1 MKTGLRKR
9 ETYNELIHDLEQ
21 DPIKH
26 YPNRKATE
34 IENSNYMSQL
44 GGDFDEM
51 LHQNERILKEKQKAN
66 LLQQMAAGSGSS
78 HHHMQIAQ
86 TSNYWSPPT
95 HANMSQP
102 FWQDGMS
109 QSSIAF
115 LSDDSRNHRIHP
127 AVESDLAQAE
137 FNNLMHP
144 PNDRPLLGQLF
155 SSTEEEHQ
163 LTISSSSLHP
173 HQHTGPQLF
182 SIADDT
188 AESDALIAD
197 LERIMEES
205 GRIETTVTNRQ
216 RAIEGFRVSGQM
228 AQVTQADEILA
239 QGIVQPAIIAI
250 EDRVRTARSS
260 HSGAASSSSATAP
273 RRQVTISSAAVRAGP
288 EDLHEPKGKP
298 GRPRSSS
305 AAVRVLTEPE
315 EAHEA
320 RSSRTRTQSRVPRQ
334 AQPVGER
341 IDITTEPQQFKKKK
355 DWDKYDVKEL
365 RTQLKLRKSKDY
377 KAAAV
382 NKMDKEDIIEILM
395 IMDVGKTGL

>member
-66 LLQQMAAGSGSS
+66 LLQQMAASSGSS
-78 HHHMQIAQ
+78 HHQMKIEQN
-86 TSNYWSPPT
+86 SNYWSPPT
-95 HANMSQP
+95 HANMSAP

-137 FNNLMHP
+137 WNQLMHP
-144 PNDRPLLGQLF
+144 PNDRPLIGRLF

-182 SIADDT
+182 SIADT
-188 AESDALIAD
+188 SVESRAVEDQR
-197 LERIMEES
+197 LELEDRLEHQKTVRWVLES
-205 GRIETTVTNRQ
+205 AIQRFSHNGQLTHTTT
-216 RAIEGFRVSGQM
+216 
-228 AQVTQADEILA
+228 TDEILA
-239 QGIVQPAIIAI
+239 PGIVQPAIIAI
-250 EDRVRTARSS
+250 EDRIATRSS
-260 HSGAASSSSATAP
+260 AASSSSSTAP
-273 RRQVTISSAAVRAGP
+273 RRQVKISSAAAAGP

-341 IDITTEPQQFKKKK
+341 IDITTEQQKFKKKK

-395 IMDVGKTGL
+395 IMDVGKTGV

>member
-1 MKTGLRKR
+1 M
-9 ETYNELIHDLEQ
+9 
-21 DPIKH
+21 
-26 YPNRKATE
+26 
-34 IENSNYMSQL
+34 
-44 GGDFDEM
+44 
-51 LHQNERILKEKQKAN
+51 
-66 LLQQMAAGSGSS
+66 AGSSCTS
-78 HHHMQIAQ
+78 HHQMKIEQN
-86 TSNYWSPPT
+86 SNYWSPPK
-95 HANMSQP
+95 HANMSTP

-109 QSSIAF
+109 QSSLAF
-115 LSDDSRNHRIHP
+115 MSDDSRNHRIHP

-144 PNDRPLLGQLF
+144 PNDRPLIGRLF

-205 GRIETTVTNRQ
+205 GRIETTLTNRQ

-260 HSGAASSSSATAP
+260 HSGAASSSSAAAP
-273 RRQVTISSAAVRAGP
+273 RRQVIISSAAAAGPEDEHEKKGKQGRPRSVQPATRVSTEP
-288 EDLHEPKGKP
+288 EDLHEAKP
-298 GRPRSSS
+298 SR
-305 AAVRVLTEPE
+305 
-315 EAHEA
+315 A
-320 RSSRTRTQSRVPRQ
+320 RSSRAVSRGPRQ

-341 IDITTEPQQFKKKK
+341 IDITTEPQQF
-355 DWDKYDVKEL
+355 
-365 RTQLKLRKSKDY
+365 
-377 KAAAV
+377 
-382 NKMDKEDIIEILM
+382 
-395 IMDVGKTGL
+395 

>member
-1 MKTGLRKR
+1 MKTGSRKR

-66 LLQQMAAGSGSS
+66 LLQQMAASSGSS
-78 HHHMQIAQ
+78 HHQMKIEQNS
-86 TSNYWSPPT
+86 TYWSPPT
-95 HANMSQP
+95 QANMSSP

-127 AVESDLAQAE
+127 AVESDLNQAE

-144 PNDRPLLGQLF
+144 PNGRPLIGRLF

-273 RRQVTISSAAVRAGP
+273 RRQVTISSAAAAGP

-298 GRPRSSS
+298 GRPRSVQP
-305 AAVRVLTEPE
+305 AVRAEPIFAE
-315 EAHEA
+315 EA
-320 RSSRTRTQSRVPRQ
+320 RPSRARTQ
-334 AQPVGER
+334 
-341 IDITTEPQQFKKKK
+341 
-355 DWDKYDVKEL
+355 
-365 RTQLKLRKSKDY
+365 
-377 KAAAV
+377 
-382 NKMDKEDIIEILM
+382 
-395 IMDVGKTGL
+395 